1 MDHGN
6 ILKEGRNCWR
16 IEKTDR
22 LSFLV
27 DADAYYRAFVD
38 AVDQAQHA
46 VYISGWDIDS
56 RVRLIRSS
64 ENESGRD
71 ISLGQYLNQKA
82 VGTPGLNIY
91 ILCWDFSVIYAL
103 EREWLSSLKFE
114 WNRHHRIH
122 FFLDD
127 EHPAGASHHQKFVVV
142 DDMLAFSGGI
152 DLTKNRWDTSAHDP
166 EDPRRIDP
174 NGKAY
179 STFHDVQTVADTH
192 LANDLGDLFR
202 ERWFYATGIQL
213 DSVERKTKPNWPLE
227 SSPHL
232 TNVQAAVAR
241 TYPSYKGRRE
251 VREVE
256 ALSLDIIQSAQD
268 YLYMENQYFTASAIS
283 NALIESLERPQGPDI
298 LLVLPKQ
305 SRGLLEKSTMDA
317 LRAREIK
324 RILEA
329 DSHKRLWVVYP
340 ALSKKEDVFVHAK
353 VMIADDRL
361 VRVGSANLTN
371 RSMGLDTECDVVAE
385 ALDDARNRDAIAA
398 FRNRLIAEH
407 TGHKTEEVSR
417 AFSSE
422 GSFLN
427 AVRSLSSKERSF
439 KKISIKNHLPVDGV
453 KLVPDTSLLDPNRP
467 VVLDRIF
474 DHFVKEPEDGSKE
487 KPVWKLLIL
496 LGVLLALAG
505 AWRWTPLHQWMT
517 PHKIAHMAE
526 VFKESAFTPVF
537 VIAAYLV
544 GGLVMVPVTVLIGA
558 TAILFPAPT
567 AVLYAFSG
575 SVLSAILSYG
585 IGAVLGSA
593 PLHKIAG
600 PKIDALNKRMASN
613 GILAMAV
620 VRNLPLAPYTLVNMA
635 AGASKVKFRDYVL
648 GTGIGMAPGILAITV
663 FADRL
668 FQAIK
673 NPNWLNISVSAV
685 LLVAVGVGFW
695 WVRRRLRRKVKG
707 E

>member
-1 MDHGN
+1 MEHGN
-6 ILKEGRNCWR
+6 ILKEGRNCQR

-27 DADAYYRAFVD
+27 DADAYYKAFVD

-64 ENESGRD
+64 KDDSGQD
-71 ISLGQYLNQKA
+71 ISLGHYLNQKA
-82 VGTPGLNIY
+82 VATPGLNIY

-152 DLTKNRWDTSAHDP
+152 DLTKNRWDTPAHDP

-179 STFHDVQTVADTH
+179 STFHDVQTVADAH

-202 ERWFYATGIQL
+202 ERWFYATGVQL
-213 DSVERKTKPNWPLE
+213 DPVERKTKPHWPLE
-227 SSPHL
+227 ASPHL
-232 TNVQAAVAR
+232 TNVQAAIAR
-241 TYPSYKGRRE
+241 TYPSYKGRQE

-256 ALSLDIIQSAQD
+256 ALFLDIIQSAQN
-268 YLYMENQYFTASAIS
+268 YLYIENQYFTSSVIS
-283 NALIESLERPQGPDI
+283 DALIESLKMPQGPDI
-298 LLVLPKQ
+298 LLVLPEQ
-305 SRGLLEKSTMDA
+305 SRGLLEKSTMEA

-329 DSHKRLWVVYP
+329 DFHKRLWVVYP

-385 ALDDARNRDAIAA
+385 ALDDVRNRDAIAA

-422 GSFLN
+422 DSFLN
-427 AVRSLSSKERSF
+427 AVRSLSHNERSF
-439 KKISIKNHLPVDGV
+439 KKISINNQLPVDGA

-467 VVLDRIF
+467 VELDRIF
-474 DHFVKEPEDGSKE
+474 DHFVE
-487 KPVWKLLIL
+487 KPDENSKGRPLLRIL
-496 LGVLLALAG
+496 IILGALLALAG

-517 PHKIAHMAE
+517 PQKIAHMAE
-526 VFKESAFTPVF
+526 TFKESAFTPVF
-537 VIAAYLV
+537 VMAAYLV
-544 GGLVMVPVTVLIGA
+544 GGLAMVPVTVLIGA
-558 TAILFPAPT
+558 TAMVFPAAT
-567 AVLYAFSG
+567 AVVYAFSG
-575 SVLSAILSYG
+575 SILSAILSYG
-585 IGAVLGSA
+585 IGARLGSA

-600 PKIDALNKRMASN
+600 PKIEALNKRLARN
-613 GILAMAV
+613 GILAVAV
-620 VRNLPLAPYTLVNMA
+620 IRNLPLAPYTMVNMA

-668 FQAIK
+668 LQAIK
-673 NPNWLNISVSAV
+673 DPNWLNISVSGA
-685 LLVAVGVGFW
+685 LLSAFGVGFW
-695 WVRRRLRRKVKG
+695 WVRRRLRRREKG